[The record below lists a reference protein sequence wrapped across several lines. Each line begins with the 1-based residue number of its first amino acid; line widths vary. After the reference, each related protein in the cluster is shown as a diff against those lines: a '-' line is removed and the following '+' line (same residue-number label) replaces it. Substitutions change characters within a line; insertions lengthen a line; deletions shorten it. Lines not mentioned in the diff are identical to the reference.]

1 MTSVSPLHSPLTLNL
16 QSGFPF
22 DSRNFAMTFA
32 CSGTVLTQNLTARM
46 EEWEDEEGGDEAE
59 EEKIIEVEIDP
70 DLEDG
75 DDEQQFDA
83 DAADDVEDADDDDD
97 EFEQYLF
104 GEDDD

>member
-1 MTSVSPLHSPLTLNL
+1 MTSISPLNSPLTLNL

-22 DSRNFAMTFA
+22 DSRNFAMTFPR
-32 CSGTVLTQNLTARM
+32 SGTVLTQNPTTRM
-46 EEWEDEEGGDEAE
+46 EEWEDEEEGEEAE
-59 EEKIIEVEIDP
+59 EEKIIEVETDP

-75 DDEQQFDA
+75 DDEQQVDD
-83 DAADDVEDADDDDD
+83 DAADDGDNVDDDVD